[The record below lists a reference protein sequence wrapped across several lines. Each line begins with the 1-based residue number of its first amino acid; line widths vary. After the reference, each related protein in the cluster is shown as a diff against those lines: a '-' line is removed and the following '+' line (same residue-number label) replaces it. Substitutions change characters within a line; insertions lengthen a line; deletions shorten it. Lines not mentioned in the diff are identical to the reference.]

1 MQEIYNRT
9 VEVPIRI
16 SKGASEEAALRKLE
30 RWPREAALSI
40 VLDESGG
47 NFKNMVEFTAHD
59 YGLALGEKKWDVDA
73 GGDTIRARMVWDM
86 LKDGEVKGRALLT
99 VEVPKRPQGEEA
111 GSNVYVARVTYRIEI
126 DEEVL
131 QSSTTAGIVEFSL

>member
-1 MQEIYNRT
+1 MQEIYGRS

-16 SKGASEEAALRKLE
+16 SKGASEDAALKKLE

-59 YGLALGEKKWDVDA
+59 YGLTLGEKKWDVDSS
-73 GGDTIRARMVWDM
+73 GDEVKARMTWD
-86 LKDGEVKGRALLT
+86 LLRDGEVKGRALLT
-99 VEVPKRPQGEEA
+99 VEIPKRPQAEES
-111 GSNVYVARVTYRIEI
+111 GSNVYVARVTYKIEL
-126 DEEVL
+126 DEEIL
-131 QSSTTAGIVEFSL
+131 QSSTTAGIVEFNL